1 MTTPSTEE
9 QHAARGRPRSAEAD
23 RAIMEA
29 TMKLLMAEGFSNLS
43 IESVAA
49 AAGVGKTT
57 IYRRY
62 SGKLELVI
70 AAMSSFMMLGEVAD
84 TGSLRGDLLGFHS
97 HTGHGFSLRLLAGAG
112 STFLGAVLSEK
123 ERNPELLATFR
134 RLVTDRRRAQYRTV
148 IDRAARRGEIDKSV
162 DPDYV
167 ASVLF
172 GSMIARTIAGME
184 LTDKVIEQTV
194 DNMLN
199 GLLKR

>member
-1 MTTPSTEE
+1 
-9 QHAARGRPRSAEAD
+9 
-23 RAIMEA
+23 
-29 TMKLLMAEGFSNLS
+29 MKLLMEEGFSNLS

-70 AAMSSFMMLGEVAD
+70 AAMSGSMMLGEVPD

-97 HTGHGFSLRLLAGAG
+97 HVYHGFSMQLFAGAG
-112 STFLGAVLSEK
+112 STMLGAVLSEK

-134 RLVTDRRRAQYRTV
+134 RLVTDRRRAQYKTV
-148 IDRAARRGEIDKSV
+148 IERAVQRGEIDGSV
-162 DPDYV
+162 DSDDV

-172 GSMIARTIAGME
+172 GSMIARTVAGIE
-184 LTDKVIEQTV
+184 LTDEVIERTV
-194 DNMLN
+194 DNLLN